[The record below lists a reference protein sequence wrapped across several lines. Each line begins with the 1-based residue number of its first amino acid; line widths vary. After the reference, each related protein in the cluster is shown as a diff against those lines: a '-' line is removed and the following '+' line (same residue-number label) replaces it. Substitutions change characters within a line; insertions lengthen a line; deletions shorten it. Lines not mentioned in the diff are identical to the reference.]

1 MAYCSQCGQPLR
13 EGSAFCTNCGAHIS
27 TEENKPEPVAS
38 HSDEMKSV
46 PDVSTQTVKE
56 SAP

>member
-13 EGSAFCTNCGAHIS
+13 EGSSFCTNCGARTG
-27 TEENKPEPVAS
+27 TEENKPEPVTT
-38 HSDEMKSV
+38 HSEMKSV
-46 PDVSTQTVKE
+46 SDVSTQTVKE